1 MKILRPHYSAG
12 AKILQEGKLNKKA
25 GDEVEKKLTKSKYS
39 PQTCREMHFYLFRG
53 EIVLPYSAAKRT
65 FISFTAK

>member
-25 GDEVEKKLTKSKYS
+25 GDEVEKKLNKSKS
-39 PQTCREMHFYLFRG
+39 E
-53 EIVLPYSAAKRT
+53 SAGNL
-65 FISFTAK
+65 S